1 MVYRVIKTQAV
12 VDSEGTDDC
21 DEVIVYDGTPSDW
34 IEPLRDKT
42 VSDVV
47 ANSPTFSGT
56 VCQQHKQDNEQ
67 EETSPNKTNQSSSPH
82 LVLLF
87 IYYH

>member
-1 MVYRVIKTQAV
+1 M
-12 VDSEGTDDC
+12 DSEGTDDC

-67 EETSPNKTNQSSSPH
+67 EETSPKQNKPKFVPTSC
-82 LVLLF
+82 VIIYLLPLKC
-87 IYYH
+87 